1 MKNALIGMLSLALAL
16 AAFLTRPTE
25 DDFKAFVRENVER
38 QKRGSL
44 GEPGRRARPAAP
56 TLANATFKDCWLWVE
71 VNVDGTTLYAGLFNH
86 WWDKSGRME
95 RA

>member
-1 MKNALIGMLSLALAL
+1 MKNFIIGVLSLALAL

-25 DDFKAFVRENVER
+25 EQFQSFVRSR
-38 QKRGSL
+38 SKAS
-44 GEPGRRARPAAP
+44 AAA
-56 TLANATFKDCWLWVE
+56 LAKAEYKDCWLWVE
-71 VNVDGTTLYAGLFNH
+71 VSVDDKTILAGLFNH

>member
-1 MKNALIGMLSLALAL
+1 MKNILIGMLSLALAI

-25 DDFKAFVRENVER
+25 GDFRAFARDVAER
-38 QKRGSL
+38 QKQGAL
-44 GEPGRRARPAAP
+44 GEPGRRPAAGP
-56 TLANATFKDCWLWVE
+56 SQAQAEFKDCWLWVE
-71 VNVDGTTLYAGLFNH
+71 RRVDGKTLFAGVFNH

>member
-1 MKNALIGMLSLALAL
+1 MKNVIIGMLSLALAL

-25 DDFKAFVRENVER
+25 EQFTGLVKSHVQRSPVLAKAE
-38 QKRGSL
+38 
-44 GEPGRRARPAAP
+44 
-56 TLANATFKDCWLWVE
+56 FKDCWLWVE
-71 VNVDGTTLYAGLFNH
+71 VTVDGKTVLAGLFNH

>member
-1 MKNALIGMLSLALAL
+1 MKNVIIGMLTLALAL

-25 DDFKAFVRENVER
+25 EQFQSFVRSR
-38 QKRGSL
+38 SL
-44 GEPGRRARPAAP
+44 RPNP
-56 TLANATFKDCWLWVE
+56 LAKAEYKDCWLWVE
-71 VNVDGTTLYAGLFNH
+71 VSVDGKTVLAGLLNH

>member
-1 MKNALIGMLSLALAL
+1 MKNAIIGMLSLALAF

-25 DDFKAFVRENVER
+25 EQFAGLVKSHVQRSPVLAKAE
-38 QKRGSL
+38 
-44 GEPGRRARPAAP
+44 
-56 TLANATFKDCWLWVE
+56 FKDCWLWVE
-71 VNVDGTTLYAGLFNH
+71 VTVDGKTVLAGLFNH

>member
-1 MKNALIGMLSLALAL
+1 MKNVLIGMLTLALAL

-25 DDFKAFVRENVER
+25 DDFKAFVRDHAEQ
-38 QKRGSL
+38 QKRGTL
-44 GEPGRRARPAAP
+44 GHAGRRESAEPSLTKAD
-56 TLANATFKDCWLWVE
+56 FKDCWLWVE
-71 VNVDGTTLYAGLFNH
+71 VSVDGKTLYAGLFNH

>member
-1 MKNALIGMLSLALAL
+1 MKNVLIGMLSLALCL

-25 DDFKAFVRENVER
+25 SDFRAFVRSQTEK
-38 QKRGSL
+38 QKVGGMDL
-44 GEPGRRARPAAP
+44 PGRRASAEPS
-56 TLANATFKDCWLWVE
+56 LAKAQFKDCWLWVE
-71 VNVDGTTLYAGLFNH
+71 VTVDGKTMYAGLFSH

>member
-1 MKNALIGMLSLALAL
+1 MKNVLIGMLSLALAI

-25 DDFKAFVRENVER
+25 ADFKAFVREHAER
-38 QKRGSL
+38 QKTGGMDL
-44 GEPGRRARPAAP
+44 PGRRTSGEPS
-56 TLANATFKDCWLWVE
+56 LAKAQFNDCWLWVE
-71 VNVDGTTLYAGLFNH
+71 VSVDGKTLFAGAFNH